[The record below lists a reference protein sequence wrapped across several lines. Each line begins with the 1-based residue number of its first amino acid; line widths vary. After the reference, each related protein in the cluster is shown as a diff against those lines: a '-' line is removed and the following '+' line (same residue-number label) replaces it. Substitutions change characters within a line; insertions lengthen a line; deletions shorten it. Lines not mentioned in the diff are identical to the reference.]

1 MTRITMT
8 INTKF
13 NLPLETFCGE
23 DLLKIFSNVLPEK
36 KKKKKKEKFSPN
48 WFSEKRRLIKPKTVK
63 KRRIKLS

>member
-1 MTRITMT
+1 MT

-23 DLLKIFSNVLPEK
+23 DLLTIFSNVVPEKK

>member
-23 DLLKIFSNVLPEK
+23 DLLTIFSNVVPEK
-36 KKKKKKEKFSPN
+36 KKKKRKKKKFN
-48 WFSEKRRLIKPKTVK
+48 LIVFL
-63 KRRIKLS
+63 RNEG

>member
-1 MTRITMT
+1 MT

-23 DLLKIFSNVLPEK
+23 DSLTIFSNVVPE
-36 KKKKKKEKFSPN
+36 KKKKKEKFSPN

>member
-23 DLLKIFSNVLPEK
+23 DLLTIFSNVVPEK
-36 KKKKKKEKFSPN
+36 KKKKKGKIF
-48 WFSEKRRLIKPKTVK
+48 T
-63 KRRIKLS
+63 

>member
-23 DLLKIFSNVLPEK
+23 DSLPIFSNVVPE

-48 WFSEKRRLIKPKTVK
+48 WFSEKRRLIKSKTVK
-63 KRRIKLS
+63 KRRIKVS

>member
-8 INTKF
+8 INTTF

-23 DLLKIFSNVLPEK
+23 DSLTIFSNVVPEK
-36 KKKKKKEKFSPN
+36 KKKKKRKFLLN

-63 KRRIKLS
+63 KKGG

>member
-36 KKKKKKEKFSPN
+36 KKKKKKRKNFH
-48 WFSEKRRLIKPKTVK
+48 LIGFL
-63 KRRIKLS
+63 RNEG